1 MREIS
6 KAYYSAR
13 IKKVKGWKD
22 KVTVTPL
29 LVRYNF
35 KIGVYQEIRKD
46 SIASMKLDKSPYFN
60 YFVLH
65 NF

>member
-6 KAYYSAR
+6 KAYYLAK
-13 IKKVKGWKD
+13 IKSVKGWKD

-35 KIGVYQEIRKD
+35 KIGVLQEIRKD
-46 SIASMKLDKSPYFN
+46 FIASISLVKTKP
-60 YFVLH
+60 V
-65 NF
+65 